1 MKNLMLTVTALTL
14 ASGLMIQAS
23 VNKHT
28 VRMTPTDRLRICAE
42 FCKCLVSSTGDLV
55 CSNVDGK
62 AVFQGSGTFNDQN
75 LVVHTMDENGA
86 QAKCY
91 DKALPKVPGLPDC
104 TQYWVNRT
112 KDYYGDRYPMIQ
124 DKLMRVRSK

>member
-1 MKNLMLTVTALTL
+1 MKKLMLAVMALTL

-28 VRMTPTDRLRICAE
+28 VRLTPEDNLRIRAK

-62 AVFQGSGTFNDQN
+62 AVFQGSGAFNDQI
-75 LVVHTMDENGA
+75 LVEHTMDENR
-86 QAKCY
+86 QNVKCY
-91 DKALPKVPGLPDC
+91 DKALPKVSGLPDC
-104 TQYWVNRT
+104 TQYWVQRT
-112 KDYYGDRYPMIQ
+112 QDHYGDRYPMIQ
-124 DKLMRVRSK
+124 DKLMRARSK